1 MSDWVKWLLL
11 GLLSIA
17 FGVFVLGA
25 PVVASVAVTV
35 VTGVLL
41 LIAGGLQIV
50 GGFTVEGTGNK
61 ILSLIMGAVML
72 FLGWSF
78 LDHPLQGTLTLATV
92 VLILFMAG
100 GIARIILSFQMKG
113 TQFFWPT
120 MISGILSITRSAW
133 PSRARAEGSPPS
145 CRAGA
150 TGAATTAT
158 AAIGTTTTITAAVAA
173 IAAAGAAGAALGAGA
188 GTGAGEVEQASPS
201 RGTA

>member
-120 MISGILSITRSAW
+120 MISGILSIIL
-133 PSRARAEGSPPS
+133 
-145 CRAGA
+145 AGIIWSYV
-150 TGAATTAT
+150 GQEPQ
-158 AAIGTTTTITAAVAA
+158 
-173 IAAAGAAGAALGAGA
+173 ALLSILGIFLGIEMLFNGFGLVFMAFFVKNA
-188 GTGAGEVEQASPS
+188 PKDETKEA
-201 RGTA
+201 

>member
-1 MSDWVKWLLL
+1 MSDWIKWLLL

-17 FGVFVLGA
+17 FGIFVLGA

-41 LIAGGLQIV
+41 LISGALQVV
-50 GGFTVEGTGNK
+50 GGFTVEGVGNK

-92 VLILFMAG
+92 MLILFMAG

-120 MISGILSITRSAW
+120 MISGILSIIL
-133 PSRARAEGSPPS
+133 
-145 CRAGA
+145 AGIIWSYV
-150 TGAATTAT
+150 GQEP
-158 AAIGTTTTITAAVAA
+158 
-173 IAAAGAAGAALGAGA
+173 AALLSILGIFLGIEMLFNGFGLVFMAFFVKNA
-188 GTGAGEVEQASPS
+188 PKDETKEA
-201 RGTA
+201 